1 MNEVIKDRFRFGGVF
16 EVTCHDKDGN
26 LKWTDKAHNLWVQE
40 GLEYL
45 LTKIFKNSAPS
56 DPLYVGLVKT
66 TLPVTDSSMNDNG
79 GGGAGTAWYEATE
92 YTAGARQE
100 FVDGA
105 ITGTTTK
112 QLDNDASKAAF
123 TMNGTVT
130 LKGAFLATSATTGK
144 NGELLCGV
152 AFTEGDRAVVADDV
166 VNVKYTVGSTD
177 DGA

>member
-1 MNEVIKDRFRFGGVF
+1 MNGIKSGFTVGGVF
-16 EVTCHDKDGN
+16 EVECYDKDGN
-26 LKWTDKAHNLWVQE
+26 LKWIDKAHNLWVQQ

-56 DPLYVGLVKT
+56 DPLYVSLVKT

-79 GGGAGTAWYEATE
+79 TTWYEATE
-92 YTAGARQE
+92 YDEATRRE

-112 QLDNDASKAAF
+112 QLDNNASKAVF
-123 TMNGTVT
+123 TISATVT
-130 LKGAFLATSATTGK
+130 LKGAFLTTDSSK
-144 NGELLCGV
+144 NGVIGTLLCAV
-152 AFTEGDRAVVADDV
+152 AFTEGDRSVLDNDV

>member
-1 MNEVIKDRFRFGGVF
+1 MKQGQELKSGFKFGGVF

-45 LTKIFKNSAPS
+45 LDVIFKAGTRQ
-56 DPLYVGLVKT
+56 DPLYVGLIKT
-66 TLPVTDSSMNDNG
+66 TLPGTDSSMNDNG
-79 GGGAGTAWYEATE
+79 TGWYEADE
-92 YTAGARQE
+92 YDETTRQE

-112 QLDNDASKAAF
+112 QLDNDASKASF
-123 TMNGTVT
+123 TMNASVT
-130 LKGAFLATSATTGK
+130 LKGAFLATDNTKGGTTGK
-144 NGELLCGV
+144 LLCAV
-152 AFTEGDRAVVADDV
+152 AFTEGDRSVLDNDV